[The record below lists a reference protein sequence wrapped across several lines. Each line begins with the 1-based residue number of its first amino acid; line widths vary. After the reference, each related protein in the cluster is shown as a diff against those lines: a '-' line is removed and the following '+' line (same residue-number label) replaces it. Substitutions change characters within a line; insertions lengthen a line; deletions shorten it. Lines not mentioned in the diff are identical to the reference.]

1 MTGPEHIDRVAAM
14 VSAQRDRSEA
24 TRRRSIEALRRLH
37 DRGEEVSFAALARE
51 AGVSRAWLYRDPQLR
66 AEIEKMKNGSHRRPA
81 RAPQKTPPRE
91 RASDES
97 LRELRA
103 ALQAELVALR
113 EENHRLRQAL
123 ARQLGERRAGRVVP
137 AASG

>member
-14 VSAQRDRSEA
+14 VSAQKHRSEA

-37 DRGEEVSFAALARE
+37 DAGGEVTFVALARE
-51 AGVSRAWLYRDPQLR
+51 AGVSRVWLYRDPQLR

-81 RAPQKTPPRE
+81 RAPNKTPPRE

-103 ALQAELVALR
+103 ALQTELVALR

-123 ARQLGERRAGRVVP
+123 ARQLGERRAGGGP
-137 AASG
+137 ADSQ

>member
-1 MTGPEHIDRVAAM
+1 M